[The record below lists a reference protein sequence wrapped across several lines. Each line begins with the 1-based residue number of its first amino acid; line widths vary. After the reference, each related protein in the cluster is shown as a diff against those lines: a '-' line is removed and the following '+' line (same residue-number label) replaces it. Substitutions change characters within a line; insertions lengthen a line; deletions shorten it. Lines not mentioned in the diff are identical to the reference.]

1 MNKFFNRLFAGV
13 MSLAMVAGVVSAP
26 ANTAEAKEDLKGK
39 LVVIHTNDVHGRYE
53 KNDESLGMSSV
64 KALKGYYQSQGA
76 HVLLLD
82 AGDFSQGTNLVN
94 YYKGLDSVYFMNEA
108 GYDAVSLGNHEFDFG
123 FDALQE
129 MAAAA
134 EFPILDANIINKET
148 GEPYFGDNK
157 VFEYSNM
164 KVGVF
169 GLDTPEAQTKANPKN
184 VKDVNFLDDGELIAC
199 AQAQVDELKAQDCDY
214 IICLGHLGV
223 DEESAGRRSA
233 DVAANVTG
241 IDLFVDGHSHTRI
254 DGGFDINGTK
264 IVSTGSYLEKIGVVV
279 YDGETTKAKL
289 VDDFYNIGGC
299 PEMDAFV
306 KTFADVVDE
315 AYAGTFA
322 TTTNTLNG
330 EKDPG
335 VRTMETNLGDF
346 AADAYK
352 YIAETY
358 VKENNM
364 DLTIDGAIQN
374 GGGIRASIEP
384 GEISMNTLYTVFPF
398 GNTISIVSVT
408 GAELLEA
415 LEASCSACPAAL
427 GGFPQVSGIVFSV
440 DTSVPYAQGEQ
451 YPDSTYYA
459 PANAGSRVTIDTVGG
474 KKFDANATYNIAV
487 NNFMADGGDTYFVFT
502 KASQVLDTGVVDAE
516 GLISYVNSL
525 NGVIGD
531 EYTNA
536 KGKLQNE
543 YILQKIHRHNSSDYC
558 KDLIDK
564 YYPFFPVWVFVVL
577 ISFGDL
583 AYLCDF
589 YDKLYSDPIVNNKF
603 MNTVRDLRNASA
615 HSNCLIN
622 KLFEPLN
629 PNQQIDSSIS
639 NYVKSVASVSSQ
651 ARAKNL
657 NYRIVYNFVTLLY
670 IYDSIIPDGIAKCK
684 RHAEIKDLFNNRMT
698 KHKDYFKS
706 NNKIVGIYKF
716 LKKVVDTLPS

>member
-26 ANTAEAKEDLKGK
+26 VNTAEAKEDLKGK

-289 VDDFYNIGGC
+289 VDEFYNIGGC

-352 YIAETY
+352 FIAETY

-536 KGKLQNE
+536 KGN
-543 YILQKIHRHNSSDYC
+543 I
-558 KDLIDK
+558 
-564 YYPFFPVWVFVVL
+564 
-577 ISFGDL
+577 
-583 AYLCDF
+583 
-589 YDKLYSDPIVNNKF
+589 
-603 MNTVRDLRNASA
+603 T
-615 HSNCLIN
+615 
-622 KLFEPLN
+622 
-629 PNQQIDSSIS
+629 
-639 NYVKSVASVSSQ
+639 
-651 ARAKNL
+651 
-657 NYRIVYNFVTLLY
+657 
-670 IYDSIIPDGIAKCK
+670 
-684 RHAEIKDLFNNRMT
+684 IK
-698 KHKDYFKS
+698 
-706 NNKIVGIYKF
+706 
-716 LKKVVDTLPS
+716 